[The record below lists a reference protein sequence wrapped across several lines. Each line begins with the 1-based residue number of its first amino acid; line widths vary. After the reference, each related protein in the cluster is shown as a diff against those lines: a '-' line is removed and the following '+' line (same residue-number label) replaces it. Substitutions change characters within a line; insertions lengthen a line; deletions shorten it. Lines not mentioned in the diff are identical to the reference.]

1 MEISE
6 TSHNESGPPI
16 QENGNVEIAVEQ
28 EVNDEDSN
36 METVDLGMDDSSADA
51 STQNVF
57 KNVDNESSDE
67 SKEDSEE
74 KTVGKPEEIS
84 VPSAIVSSGPPQ
96 DASPP
101 AAIESL
107 PPLPEGKELELED
120 DVTSSLPRLL
130 SKTTL
135 IHSNEEGAD
144 ETIQRLITTLHSNSP
159 NADRTQIVDHLFN
172 LLVGGHFDQESKF
185 VIEEAANVDHMLTLL
200 SHCDS
205 DLQNEI
211 WSLFLAVMKK
221 SNRNL
226 EACTRVGLVS
236 KVLELLPEAPPLLA
250 DLLVQIITA
259 LVAYSIDV
267 KQTKHLLRSLKS
279 TKDQWPPNSLK
290 LLHVLKEMPQHDSAD
305 VFFSFPGKDQSGI
318 ILPPIKTM
326 PYQQGWTFATWLR
339 MEPLNSVTFEK
350 EQPVLYSFRTSKGIG
365 YSCHFTGNCLVVN
378 VEKAKGK
385 EQSRC
390 VKAELGAR
398 KWHHIA
404 IAHCYSRWG
413 RSDIKC
419 FIDGQL
425 AETIELSWVVTSATN
440 WDRCSIGGSADGT
453 ANTAFC
459 GQMGAMYLFA
469 EALSLQQANSL
480 FCLGPAYQSTFK
492 HDSETSLPEGYKK
505 HLFDGHLHS
514 SLVFAYCPKNCHGQ
528 LCLYTPPKTASSTY
542 FVQIPHAVM
551 KEGVEVIT
559 THSIH
564 KSLQS
569 VGGIQILLPLFAQ
582 IDLPS
587 SHDNSMDEDVCK
599 TLLSLIA
606 LLLSS
611 SQSSQQQLFHS
622 KGFLIISS
630 CLQKASPSH
639 LSMKVLEQ
647 LIHIAKF
654 LLRCPAGGPLLK
666 HLFDYVLF
674 NPKLW
679 IRARPEVQVHLY
691 QYLATD
697 FLANNN
703 FSQMLRRVPIVIEM
717 CHTLKHF
724 YWLALPQTASDYT
737 VEERP
742 ENFATADIVA
752 IRSAILTFINRII
765 VASNTPEE
773 EEKARDQEVQTL
785 LNLLATVREDDN
797 LYDVLALVT
806 RLLAEHPAIMIPA
819 IDKNKALGII
829 FNLLSSPN
837 ELIRIPALKI
847 LGFFLSRSTLKR
859 KTESM
864 ANQNLFSLIGERLLS
879 HKRTLSLPTYNVL
892 LEVLVEQMT
901 PTFTYAAHQPAQP
914 EWKFE
919 NPQLLKVIAHVINQ
933 CEDSESLVQIK
944 KCFLIDIINLCR
956 ESKENRRTILQM
968 SVWQDWLIGLA
979 YVFHTT
985 ESQNEVSELVWEAF
999 SILLHHALRHEY
1011 GGWRV
1016 WVDTLAIAHSKVSY
1030 EKFKRRLAEEKAK
1043 LEKTENG
1050 GEEAKLIPT
1059 PVYRAPEFAWSEV
1072 HIRLLAD
1079 LLSGIE
1085 RTVDEWKGMDG
1096 GISDQ
1101 CNASENQ
1108 VFVGNVVHVISQ
1120 LADSLIMACGGL
1132 LPLLASATAPN
1143 NDMDIVD
1150 ACQQNL
1156 PISVAANFLMRFA
1169 RLVDTFVLASGVSFS
1184 ELEQEKN
1191 MPAGGVLRQ
1200 SLRITATVTV
1210 RHILASRIQQTDTPR
1225 YETNSAKK
1233 NACIM
1238 DFVREA
1244 LEKLSP
1250 DGLDNIDR
1258 LVQDSD
1264 ITRIKGI
1271 VYRDMVEENRQ
1282 AQFLALSVIYLVS
1295 VLMVSRYRDIL
1306 EPPSSPSPFFDST
1319 TTHKLDTT
1327 ETESASAS
1335 PQLSNGKIGNDGDH
1349 VSVKNGSENSENG
1362 DEEQNEQNE
1371 EEGQGDDGGR
1381 IAAIK
1386 VANSNMKKD
1395 GNEYNEEEL
1404 KKMHQTNGRRP
1415 STLMPVQ
1422 QTAERRAYLTTKLQ
1436 TALET
1441 CAPLLRE
1448 MMSDFR
1454 GYLQKTLLGT
1464 HGQEIMNDTKVLET
1478 LRNRNASVIE
1488 LVMLLCS
1495 QEWQTSLQ
1503 KHAGLAFIELVNE
1516 GRLMAHA
1523 TRDHV
1528 LRVANEADFILN
1540 RLRAED
1546 VSKHAQF
1553 EAESKEQ
1560 LNTRYEDY
1568 NRCDLLIVSG
1578 RLRDSLCATRLL
1590 EKMTAI
1596 LTNPDDVNAGTQF
1609 WKLDVWED
1617 DSRRR
1622 KRFVPNPHG
1631 SRHEEANLPEG
1642 EKNEEPEISE
1652 QERIRKVLKVLFSKR
1667 QTTSGSHELVDESD
1681 IDKWAQEVDPTPSSQ
1696 TACFSTAAK
1705 LIAPGVV
1712 VPGTLSVTA
1721 SDLFFDANESDPNYK
1736 KQCAQVLR
1744 YCEALHARW
1753 NLQEIRAIFLR
1764 RYLLQNTALEMFL
1777 ASRTAIM
1784 FAFDSEETVRRV
1796 VYQLPRVGVGVKYGL
1811 PQSRKTSLMTPRQLF
1826 KHSDMCVKWQKREI
1840 SNFDYLMF
1848 LNTVAGRTFN
1858 DLSQY
1863 PVFPWIL
1870 TNYTSDTLDLSVA
1883 SNFRDL
1889 SKPIGALSEARRK
1902 FFNNRYTSWDDDE
1915 VPAFH
1920 YGTHY
1925 STPAFTL
1932 NWLFRLEPFASM
1944 FINLHDGKFDHPDRI
1959 THSIK
1964 DSWDRCQRDSHD
1976 VKELIPELFYLPEM
1990 FRNSSKFNLGK
2001 RADGTVVDDIVLP
2014 PWAESPEHFIL
2025 MHRQALESDLVSC
2038 QLNQWIDLIFGYKQR
2053 GAEAVRATNVFY
2065 HLTYEGTVTPKMA
2078 ETPGQMVAIEQQ
2090 ILSFGQTPSQLLAEA
2105 HPPRH
2110 SIMSMAPTIFRR
2122 HDDDLCMMMKYISNS
2137 PVVYLAANTFHQLST
2152 PTVVGVAQNLVFS
2165 LNKWDNSYNYGASQ
2179 RSALS
2184 MDPSNAEGQVS
2195 LPLTADPQLAT
2206 AASTTP
2212 VTRRHLG
2219 DAFDQRL
2226 QVQCSNFVT
2235 TTDSKFIFACGYPD
2249 YSFRVVDTD
2258 SGRVRQAVYG
2268 HGDVVTCIARSE
2280 TSLFSD
2286 CYVVTGSMDCTV
2298 VLWHWNGTTGFIAG
2312 EYNQP
2317 GEVPSPR
2324 SILTGHEAS
2333 ISALCVSAEHGLV
2346 ISGCEDGVILIHT
2359 TSSDLLRR
2367 IRGHGMVTQLSMSR
2381 ECILLALFD
2390 SRRMVTYSSTARKLN
2405 EVIADEKIECVTVT
2419 RDGEFAVT
2427 GAINGRITIWRMFPL
2442 AKLYTYQPLNS
2453 AVRSVAVVASH
2464 RFILGGLDS
2473 GAIVVFNADFNRWHY
2488 EYKHRY
2494 IQNTKPAQS
2503 SPQK

>member
-6 TSHNESGPPI
+6 TSHNESGPPT
-16 QENGNVEIAVEQ
+16 QDNGTVQIPAED
-28 EVNDEDSN
+28 EVNDEESN
-36 METVDLGMDDSSADA
+36 METVDLGGMDDSSAEI
-51 STQNVF
+51 STRNVF
-57 KNVDNESSDE
+57 KNIDDESSELPSTPTEAD
-67 SKEDSEE
+67 SNGNPEDI
-74 KTVGKPEEIS
+74 V
-84 VPSAIVSSGPPQ
+84 VPSSVLSSAPSQDVSPN
-96 DASPP
+96 

-144 ETIQRLITTLHSNSP
+144 ETIQRLVVALHSNSP
-159 NADRTQIVDHLFN
+159 NTDRTQIVDNLFN

-185 VIEEAANVDHMLTLL
+185 VIEEASNVDHMLTLL
-200 SHCDS
+200 SHCDC

-226 EACTRVGLVS
+226 EACTRVGLIS
-236 KVLELLPEAPPLLA
+236 KVLDLLPEAPPLLA
-250 DLLVQIITA
+250 DLLVQIIAA
-259 LVAYSIDV
+259 LVAYSINV
-267 KQTKHLLRSLKS
+267 KQTKHLLRALKS
-279 TKDQWPPNSLK
+279 TRDQWPPNSLK

-378 VEKAKGK
+378 VEKTKGK

-390 VKAELGAR
+390 VRAELGAR

-440 WDRCSIGGSADGT
+440 WDRCSIGVSADGT
-453 ANTAFC
+453 ANSAFC

-528 LCLYTPPKTASSTY
+528 LCLYTPPKTAANTY

-551 KEGVEVIT
+551 KEVEQIYTSLQLILNLQGVEVIT

-587 SHDNSMDEDVCK
+587 SNDNSIDGEVCQ
-599 TLLSLIA
+599 TLLSLIS

-630 CLQKASPSH
+630 CLQKASPYH

-666 HLFDYVLF
+666 HLFDYILF

-679 IRARPEVQVHLY
+679 IRARPDVQVHLY
-691 QYLATD
+691 QYLASD

-703 FSQMLRRVPIVIEM
+703 FSQMLRRVPTVIEM

-765 VASNTPEE
+765 IASAGPEE
-773 EEKARDQEVQTL
+773 EERVRDQEVHTL

-829 FNLLSSPN
+829 FNLLAAPN

-864 ANQNLFSLIGERLLS
+864 GNQNLFSLIGERLLS
-879 HKRTLSLPTYNVL
+879 HKRVLSLPTYNVL
-892 LEVLVEQMT
+892 LEILVEQMT

-919 NPQLLKVIAHVINQ
+919 NPQLLKVIAHVISQ
-933 CEDSESLVQIK
+933 CEESESIVQIK
-944 KCFLIDIINLCR
+944 KCFLLDIINLCKD
-956 ESKENRRTILQM
+956 SKENRRTILQM

-1016 WVDTLAIAHSKVSY
+1016 WVDTLAIAHSKVSF
-1030 EKFKRRLAEEKAK
+1030 ERFKKKLADAKTKA
-1043 LEKTENG
+1043 ERTETG
-1050 GEEAKLIPT
+1050 GEESKMEPT

-1072 HIRLLAD
+1072 HIHLLAD

-1085 RTVDEWKGMDG
+1085 GTVGEWKTADG

-1101 CNASENQ
+1101 CNASESQ
-1108 VFVGNVVHVISQ
+1108 VFVGNVIHVISQ

-1143 NDMDIVD
+1143 NDMEIVD
-1150 ACQQNL
+1150 PCQQQL
-1156 PISVAANFLMRFA
+1156 PISVAASFLMRFA

-1200 SLRITATVTV
+1200 SLRISATVTV
-1210 RHILASRIQQTDTPR
+1210 RHILASRIQQPDTPR
-1225 YETNSAKK
+1225 YETNSTKK
-1233 NACIM
+1233 NQCIM
-1238 DFVREA
+1238 EFVREA
-1244 LEKLSP
+1244 LENPSP
-1250 DGLDNIDR
+1250 EGLDNVER

-1264 ITRIKGI
+1264 ITRIKGV

-1306 EPPSSPSPFFDST
+1306 EPPSSPSPFFDT
-1319 TTHKLDTT
+1319 TTQKQDNQDN
-1327 ETESASAS
+1327 ESLESTPENGA
-1335 PQLSNGKIGNDGDH
+1335 NGKLENDGDN
-1349 VSVKNGSENSENG
+1349 SSIKNGTVENENV
-1362 DEEQNEQNE
+1362 EEETEENR
-1371 EEGQGDDGGR
+1371 EEGQGDDGR

-1386 VANSNMKKD
+1386 VASSGMKKD

-1404 KKMHQTNGRRP
+1404 SKINQANGRRP

-1546 VSKHAQF
+1546 VGKHAQF
-1553 EAESKEQ
+1553 EAESRDQ
-1560 LNTRYEDY
+1560 LLARHEEYG
-1568 NRCDLLIVSG
+1568 RCDLLIVSG
-1578 RLRDSLCATRLL
+1578 RLRDSLNAARLL
-1590 EKMTAI
+1590 EKMSAI
-1596 LTNPDDVNAGTQF
+1596 LTDSDDSKPGSQF

-1622 KRFVPNPHG
+1622 KRFVPNPYG
-1631 SRHEEANLPEG
+1631 SRHDEANLPEG

-1652 QERIRKVLKVLFSKR
+1652 QEKIRKILKGLFSQR
-1667 QTTSGSHELVDESD
+1667 QTTSGSLELVDESD
-1681 IDKWAQEVDPTPSSQ
+1681 IDKWAQEVDPTPSS
-1696 TACFSTAAK
+1696 
-1705 LIAPGVV
+1705 
-1712 VPGTLSVTA
+1712 
-1721 SDLFFDANESDPNYK
+1721 
-1736 KQCAQVLR
+1736 
-1744 YCEALHARW
+1744 
-1753 NLQEIRAIFLR
+1753 
-1764 RYLLQNTALEMFL
+1764 
-1777 ASRTAIM
+1777 
-1784 FAFDSEETVRRV
+1784 
-1796 VYQLPRVGVGVKYGL
+1796 
-1811 PQSRKTSLMTPRQLF
+1811 
-1826 KHSDMCVKWQKREI
+1826 
-1840 SNFDYLMF
+1840 
-1848 LNTVAGRTFN
+1848 
-1858 DLSQY
+1858 
-1863 PVFPWIL
+1863 
-1870 TNYTSDTLDLSVA
+1870 
-1883 SNFRDL
+1883 
-1889 SKPIGALSEARRK
+1889 RK
-1902 FFNNRYTSWDDDE
+1902 FF
-1915 VPAFH
+1915 
-1920 YGTHY
+1920 
-1925 STPAFTL
+1925 
-1932 NWLFRLEPFASM
+1932 
-1944 FINLHDGKFDHPDRI
+1944 
-1959 THSIK
+1959 
-1964 DSWDRCQRDSHD
+1964 
-1976 VKELIPELFYLPEM
+1976 
-1990 FRNSSKFNLGK
+1990 
-2001 RADGTVVDDIVLP
+2001 
-2014 PWAESPEHFIL
+2014 
-2025 MHRQALESDLVSC
+2025 HR
-2038 QLNQWIDLIFGYKQR
+2038 
-2053 GAEAVRATNVFY
+2053 
-2065 HLTYEGTVTPKMA
+2065 
-2078 ETPGQMVAIEQQ
+2078 ET
-2090 ILSFGQTPSQLLAEA
+2090 FLL
-2105 HPPRH
+2105 
-2110 SIMSMAPTIFRR
+2110 
-2122 HDDDLCMMMKYISNS
+2122 
-2137 PVVYLAANTFHQLST
+2137 
-2152 PTVVGVAQNLVFS
+2152 
-2165 LNKWDNSYNYGASQ
+2165 
-2179 RSALS
+2179 
-2184 MDPSNAEGQVS
+2184 
-2195 LPLTADPQLAT
+2195 
-2206 AASTTP
+2206 
-2212 VTRRHLG
+2212 
-2219 DAFDQRL
+2219 
-2226 QVQCSNFVT
+2226 
-2235 TTDSKFIFACGYPD
+2235 
-2249 YSFRVVDTD
+2249 
-2258 SGRVRQAVYG
+2258 VRQ
-2268 HGDVVTCIARSE
+2268 C
-2280 TSLFSD
+2280 
-2286 CYVVTGSMDCTV
+2286 
-2298 VLWHWNGTTGFIAG
+2298 
-2312 EYNQP
+2312 
-2317 GEVPSPR
+2317 
-2324 SILTGHEAS
+2324 
-2333 ISALCVSAEHGLV
+2333 
-2346 ISGCEDGVILIHT
+2346 
-2359 TSSDLLRR
+2359 
-2367 IRGHGMVTQLSMSR
+2367 
-2381 ECILLALFD
+2381 
-2390 SRRMVTYSSTARKLN
+2390 
-2405 EVIADEKIECVTVT
+2405 
-2419 RDGEFAVT
+2419 
-2427 GAINGRITIWRMFPL
+2427 
-2442 AKLYTYQPLNS
+2442 
-2453 AVRSVAVVASH
+2453 
-2464 RFILGGLDS
+2464 
-2473 GAIVVFNADFNRWHY
+2473 
-2488 EYKHRY
+2488 
-2494 IQNTKPAQS
+2494 
-2503 SPQK
+2503 